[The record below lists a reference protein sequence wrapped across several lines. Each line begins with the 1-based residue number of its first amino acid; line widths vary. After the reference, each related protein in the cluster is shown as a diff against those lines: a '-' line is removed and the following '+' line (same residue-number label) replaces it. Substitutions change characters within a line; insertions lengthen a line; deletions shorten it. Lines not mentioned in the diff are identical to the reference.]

1 MVHIPCESCAMPVR
15 EGQKYCKFCAPDGNL
30 LPLSKILENMSDFMA
45 KKHGL
50 TEDDAF
56 TKTVNYLKKM
66 PAWKETLEKLE
77 KK

>member
-1 MVHIPCESCAMPVR
+1 MVHIPCESCAMPIQ
-15 EGQKYCKFCAPDGNL
+15 EGQKYCKFCAPDGKL
-30 LPLSKILENMSDFMA
+30 LPLSKILENMSDVMA

-56 TKTVNYLKKM
+56 NKTVNYLKKM
-66 PAWKETLEKLE
+66 PAWTETLEKLE